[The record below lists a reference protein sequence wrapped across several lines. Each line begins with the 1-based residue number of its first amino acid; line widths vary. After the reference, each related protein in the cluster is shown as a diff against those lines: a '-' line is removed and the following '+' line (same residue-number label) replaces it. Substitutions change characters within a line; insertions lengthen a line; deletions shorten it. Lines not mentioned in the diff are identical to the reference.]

1 MCHVLI
7 LVYFDSQFEFKTRL
21 ALFSF
26 WLKNLV
32 VLVVFVPV
40 TNNHLHDKI
49 MQWMIISDELK
60 DDYLLQ
66 YEEAF
71 NKENVTFENLR

>member
-1 MCHVLI
+1 
-7 LVYFDSQFEFKTRL
+7 
-21 ALFSF
+21 
-26 WLKNLV
+26 
-32 VLVVFVPV
+32 
-40 TNNHLHDKI
+40 
-49 MQWMIISDELK
+49 MIISDELK